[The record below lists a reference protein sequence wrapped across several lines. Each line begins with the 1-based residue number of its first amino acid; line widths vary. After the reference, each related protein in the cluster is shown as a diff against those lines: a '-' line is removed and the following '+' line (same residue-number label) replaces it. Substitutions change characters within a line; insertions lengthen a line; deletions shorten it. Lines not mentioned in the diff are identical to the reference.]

1 MWFEYCILF
10 LILFRL
16 YEENLE
22 CGFRFYEQIGL
33 GWCDKMQF
41 EKDFIWYINGL
52 DAIMTKATGTPLGQP
67 DVVERCIGKVYL
79 QYKLDKR
86 NKIV

>member
-1 MWFEYCILF
+1 
-10 LILFRL
+10 
-16 YEENLE
+16 
-22 CGFRFYEQIGL
+22 
-33 GWCDKMQF
+33 MQF

-79 QYKLDKR
+79 QYKLDKL